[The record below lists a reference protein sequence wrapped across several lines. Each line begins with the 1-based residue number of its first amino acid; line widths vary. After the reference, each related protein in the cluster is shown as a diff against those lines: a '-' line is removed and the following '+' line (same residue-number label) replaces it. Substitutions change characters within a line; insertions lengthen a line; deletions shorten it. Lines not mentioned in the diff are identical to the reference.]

1 MIEIVGPAAVNIPG
15 LAITDNHDLYAC
27 IHNLTSCEDKRL
39 LDNILQIREA
49 IYEDKVITEVRFCPS
64 KENLADCL
72 TKISRKTSQDLMT
85 TLRTGSYA
93 IPGGSTIR
101 DSTQLSIK
109 TWQQLVTAEKESENE
124 VQVLSN
130 PDVIQETPSSASP
143 RSSSIYLQQRSR
155 SKMTSNLQPGPIHQD
170 PTFD

>member
-1 MIEIVGPAAVNIPG
+1 MTEIVGPAAENVPG
-15 LAITDNHDLYAC
+15 LAITDNHDLYTC

-49 IYEDKVITEVRFCPS
+49 IYEDKVITEVRFCTS

-85 TLRTGSYA
+85 TLRTGSYT

-109 TWQQLVTAEKESENE
+109 TWQQLVTAEKETGEAQHCLARLENFAVRGVRLLLRQKDSEAMA
-124 VQVLSN
+124 V
-130 PDVIQETPSSASP
+130 
-143 RSSSIYLQQRSR
+143 
-155 SKMTSNLQPGPIHQD
+155 
-170 PTFD
+170 